1 MGLGRMTQST
11 ALLRARMVEDIYG
24 IGHQKDYVFDVSS
37 KKYQKHHNS
46 NGIQRNAFVLL
57 VHQITQ

>member
-1 MGLGRMTQST
+1 MTQST

-24 IGHQKDYVFDVSS
+24 IGHQKDYVFDMSS